1 MDNFVKALY
10 DFINKF
16 IETIKN
22 LVKNFRDWNDDN

>member
-1 MDNFVKALY
+1 MDNFVKAIY

>member
-1 MDNFVKALY
+1 MNDFVKTLY

-22 LVKNFRDWNDDN
+22 LVKNFRNWNDDN